1 MRTDALVCQSAARR
15 LRLFGNSNW
24 NGLDF
29 LDVSE
34 DQRSLCVHF
43 FGPVPESLTLANICI
58 SGGRRIR
65 DIKAIAVT
73 VHRSSDPELDDCL
86 QITLDKS
93 GDFSTYT
100 LCLIDPGLIDPDETV
115 PGGRPPKGIDPRFA
129 SLCFTFKVGCSSG
142 LDCQPVDSC
151 APVPAPPPEINYLAK
166 DYTTFRQVMLDRL
179 AQTMPEWRERH
190 VPDLGLTLVELLAYV
205 GDYLSYYQD
214 AVATEAYLDTAR
226 QRISVR
232 RHARLV
238 DYQLHEGVNAR
249 AWVTIWT
256 ATDLDPLPANSFY
269 LITGVQ
275 DLAAHSGRVVNAADL
290 EYVPQSS
297 YEVFEPLVEPPNQP
311 LTFYAAHS
319 DIAFYTWGE
328 HECCLA
334 KGAMRATLI
343 DEAPREGNNCEPKR
357 ILHLQPGA
365 VLIFEEVIGPNTGHP
380 ADADPLHRH
389 AVRLTSVTPNVDE
402 LLDHRLLLEI
412 TWAREDALPFSLCLS
427 SRLPAPDCRRID
439 GVSVAR
445 GNVVLVDHGR
455 TEQEDL
461 GPVGT
466 IDRFGPCSCE
476 GSVIEWTSTPA
487 PFNPTLSD
495 APLTFAQA
503 VPGVTVPASQAIV
516 QDVRTA
522 RPVVWLRAWLTQD
535 TSSGAGA
542 NATGPRWDARGD
554 LLASHADDRHFVAE
568 IDNDGRAHLRFGDG
582 ELGRQ
587 PGAGTLFQATLR
599 IGNGVAGNVGRET
612 ITYLVIREGTLSAD
626 AIKPRNPLPARG
638 GAPAETLTEARL
650 LAPHAFRERLARAIT
665 AGDYATLAQRNPN
678 VQRAAG
684 ELRWTGSWY
693 EARVAIDPAE
703 TDEPRARTLSAVTAA
718 LYAYRRMG
726 HDLEVAQALY
736 VALDVALDICVCPS
750 FDRGHVKAALLE
762 VLGARVRP
770 DGTLGLFH
778 PDKLSV
784 GDGVYLSAIIAAAK
798 SVAGVETA
806 VVTRCKRLDAPAGD
820 ELDTGVLVLDG
831 MEVARLD
838 NDPDFPEHGTLEL
851 TLRGGR

>member
-15 LRLFGNSNW
+15 YRLFGNSNW

-43 FGPVPESLTLANICI
+43 FGPVPEWLTLANIWI
-58 SGGRRIR
+58 AGGRRIR
-65 DIKAIAVT
+65 DIKAIAIDI
-73 VHRSSDPELDDCL
+73 HRSLDPELADCL
-86 QITLDKS
+86 RITLDKP

-100 LCLIDPGLIDPDETV
+100 LCLIDPDEKAM
-115 PGGRPPKGIDPRFA
+115 GKPPKGIDPRFA
-129 SLCFTFKVGCSSG
+129 SLCFTFKTCCSSD
-142 LDCQPVDSC
+142 LDCKPTDHCVPV
-151 APVPAPPPEINYLAK
+151 VAPPPEINYLAK

-190 VPDLGLTLVELLAYV
+190 IPDLGITLVELLAYV

-256 ATDLDPLPANSFY
+256 AADLDPLPANSLYF
-269 LITGVQ
+269 ITGVP
-275 DLAAHSGRVVNAADL
+275 DLAAHSGRVVNADDL
-290 EYVPQSS
+290 AYVPRSS
-297 YEVFEPLVEPPNQP
+297 YEVFEPLVDPPDRP

-319 DIAFYTWGE
+319 EIAFYTWGD

-334 KGAMRATLI
+334 KGATRATLI
-343 DEAPREGNNCEPKR
+343 DEAPRQTSDYEPKR
-357 ILHLQPGA
+357 ILHLQAGD
-365 VLIFEEVIGPNTGHP
+365 VLIFEEVLGPNTGSP

-389 AVRLTSVTPNVDE
+389 AVRITSVTPNVDE
-402 LLDHRLLLEI
+402 LIDHRLLLEI

-445 GNVVLVDHGR
+445 GNIVLVDHGR
-455 TEQEDL
+455 TEAENL
-461 GPVGT
+461 GPVGI
-466 IDRFGPCSCE
+466 IDSYGACSCE
-476 GSVIEWTSTPA
+476 GSVIEWTSRPA
-487 PFNPTLSD
+487 RFNPQLSD
-495 APLTFAQA
+495 APLTFAEP
-503 VPGVTVPASQAIV
+503 VPAVTVPASRAIV
-516 QDVRTA
+516 QDVRAA
-522 RPVVWLRAWLTQD
+522 RPVVWLRAYLPQD
-535 TSSGAGA
+535 IRDGADA
-542 NATGPRWDARGD
+542 KATGPRWDARGD

-568 IDNDGRAHLRFGDG
+568 IDEDGRAHLRFGDA

-587 PGAGTLFQATLR
+587 PGGGTLFQATER
-599 IGNGVAGNVGRET
+599 IGNGPAGNVGRET

-626 AIKPRNPLPARG
+626 AIRPRNPLPARG

-650 LAPHAFRERLARAIT
+650 LAPHAFRERLERAII
-665 AGDYATLAQRNPN
+665 ADDYATLAQRNPR

-693 EARVAIDPAE
+693 EARVAIDPAG
-703 TDEPRARTLSAVTAA
+703 TDDPQARTLAAVTSA
-718 LYAYRRMG
+718 LFAYRRMG
-726 HDLEVAQALY
+726 HDLDVVQAQY
-736 VALDVALDICVCPS
+736 VPLDVALDICVCPQ

-762 VLGARVRP
+762 VLGSGVRP

-778 PDKLSV
+778 PDNLSF
-784 GDGVYLSAIIAAAK
+784 GDGVYLSTIIAAAK
-798 SVAGVETA
+798 SVAGVESA

-820 ELDTGVLVLDG
+820 ELDTGVLVLDA

-838 NDPDFPEHGTLEL
+838 NDPNFPEHGTLEL